1 MPPSLR
7 PTHLFATLLGVAT
20 LPAHAALVYSN
31 DFQSGVGA
39 EWSNTLIAAAPT
51 PYPFGPRLFLGEF
64 GNETV
69 TLTLGEVG
77 AATLRLEF
85 DFFAI
90 RSWDGS
96 SAGTA
101 YDYGDDHFRV
111 AVAGGPALF
120 DATFSN
126 GNPAGQSY
134 GPNAL
139 DPYHTGA
146 AEAYSLGYYF
156 YDGIQ
161 ESGQVMDSV
170 YRLGFDFT
178 HLGGALAFSFSG
190 DGLQTLDDES
200 WGLDNVLVSRAD
212 IGTGPASAAPEPA
225 SLALV
230 ALGLAG
236 LGISR
241 AKRRA

>member
-1 MPPSLR
+1 MFPSPL
-7 PTHLFATLLGVAT
+7 PSTLLATLLGLAA
-20 LPAHAALVYSN
+20 LQAHAVPVYSN

-39 EWSNTLIAAAPT
+39 EWSSPLISATPT

-64 GNETV
+64 GNEQV
-69 TLTLGEVG
+69 NLSLGEVG

-96 SAGTA
+96 SVGTT

-111 AVAGGPALF
+111 AVVGGPPLF

-126 GNPAGQSY
+126 GNPAGQSH
-134 GPNAL
+134 GPAANN
-139 DPYHTGA
+139 PYHSGA
-146 AEAYSLGYYF
+146 AETYSLGYYF

-170 YRLGFDFT
+170 YRLGFDFA
-178 HLGGALAFSFSG
+178 HAGGALTLSFSG
-190 DGLQTLDDES
+190 YGLQTLDDES
-200 WGLDNVLVSRAD
+200 WGLDNVLLSAN
-212 IGTGPASAAPEPA
+212 GLPASALPAPGTA
-225 SLALV
+225 ALLSLGL
-230 ALGLAG
+230 LGLAG
-236 LGISR
+236 ARRRQR
-241 AKRRA
+241 A